1 MAFAVVLWLF
11 QCCAVAFAVV
21 LWLFQL
27 CCYVFSC
34 VVAFSVVLLRFQLCC
49 GLCSCVVAFAVE
61 FSVKVL
67 VFLVC
72 KMLWRGRC
80 PRPLRTVVAGLFI
93 DI

>member
-1 MAFAVVLWLF
+1 MAVVLWRLLL
-11 QCCAVAFAVV
+11 CCGFFNVV
-21 LWLFQL
+21 LLRLQL
-27 CCYVFSC
+27 CCGFFSC
-34 VVAFSVVLLRFQLCC
+34 VVAFSVVLLHFQLCC

-61 FSVKVL
+61 FSVKAL

-72 KMLWRGRC
+72 KVLWRGRC